1 MNELETIIKF
11 LSQHGSALIVFIF
24 ALLLFLDKFFGTVSN
39 LIERFGIETKATLER
54 KHQKEVIEKQ
64 EEIIRQHT
72 KTLAKLTYLTTRI
85 RMFKRSRKWL
95 ANRQKC

>member
-1 MNELETIIKF
+1 MSELETIIKF

-54 KHQKEVIEKQ
+54 KHQKEVSQ
-64 EEIIRQHT
+64 
-72 KTLAKLTYLTTRI
+72 
-85 RMFKRSRKWL
+85 
-95 ANRQKC
+95 ANRYT